1 MASPAGDSLE
11 TALDELYGSDPADFV
26 AVRKQIAARLR
37 GVGERDAATAVL
49 AARRPTAAAAALN
62 QLAREQP
69 EMITALLER
78 SADLRDS
85 FRVSREEV
93 RSATGAHRDALRTV
107 TDAAV
112 AALGGRSNSARNQIQ
127 ATLHAAGVDTEV
139 ARLLR
144 AGRLEKEMTGPSG
157 FGETEM
163 PAPRDDGTRST
174 PTARHLRLAPAPTP
188 DRPAPKPPRSATNTT
203 VDERQR
209 VESARLAR
217 EAAEREREEREERER
232 VEAAAREAQRAEERR
247 AQLRAALEAAEAE
260 ATDAATELEAA
271 RRIERDL
278 EAQLQGAQ
286 DRRARAEARDQEA
299 RAAVTEVQAALHLET
314 PGDIPQGETSV

>member
-1 MASPAGDSLE
+1 MMASPAGDSLE

-26 AVRKQIAARLR
+26 AIRKQIAARLR
-37 GVGERDAATAVL
+37 GAGERDAATAVL

-93 RSATGAHRDALRTV
+93 RAATAAHRDALRTV
-107 TDAAV
+107 TDAGLAV
-112 AALGGRSNSARNQIQ
+112 LGGRSDSARSQIQ
-127 ATLHAAGVDTEV
+127 STLHAAGVDTEV

-163 PAPRDDGTRST
+163 PAPSDDGTPST
-174 PTARHLRLAPAPTP
+174 PTRRHLRLAPAPTSN
-188 DRPAPKPPRSATNTT
+188 RPAPKPPPSATNTT
-203 VDERQR
+203 ADEHQR
-209 VESARLAR
+209 VESERLAR
-217 EAAEREREEREERER
+217 EAAEREREERER
-232 VEAAAREAQRAEERR
+232 VEAAAREAHRAEEHR
-247 AQLRAALEAAEAE
+247 AQLRAALEAAETE
-260 ATDAATELEAA
+260 ATDAVAEMEAA

-286 DRRARAEARDQEA
+286 GRRARAEARDQEA
-299 RAAVTEVQAALHLET
+299 RAAVAEVQAALHLET
-314 PGDIPQGETSV
+314 AIDIPDG